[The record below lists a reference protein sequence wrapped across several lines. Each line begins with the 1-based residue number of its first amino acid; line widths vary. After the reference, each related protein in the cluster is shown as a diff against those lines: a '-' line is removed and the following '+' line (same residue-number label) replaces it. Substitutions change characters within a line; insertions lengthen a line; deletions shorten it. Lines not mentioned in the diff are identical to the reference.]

1 MSSYDFPDDQRAFRR
16 RQDQRDQLREQQRE
30 QEKRQR
36 ERERQEA
43 RERRAAQQAAAEA
56 VKEPDPIC
64 QRCDGPLEGS
74 PFDYDPLEEAA
85 PPADGAYCAG
95 CRIQLAEP
103 TGRLGRMFRRLV
115 AGDEHPGHR

>member
-1 MSSYDFPDDQRAFRR
+1 MTPPPAG
-16 RQDQRDQLREQQRE
+16 LREQQRK
-30 QEKRQR
+30 QEERQR

-56 VKEPDPIC
+56 AKEPDPIC

-85 PPADGAYCAG
+85 PPADGAHCAG

-103 TGRLGRMFRRLV
+103 TGRLGRVFRRLV
-115 AGDEHPGHR
+115 AGDEPPGTGPASPRS